1 MVGGIETVGF
11 CEIDPWPREILKKNF
26 PGVAIHDDVKTL
38 DPKHYGRIDL
48 ITGGYP
54 CQPFSLTGE
63 RKGAEDDR
71 HLWPEVLRILK
82 SAQPTWLL
90 CENVYGHIS
99 MGIDQVLSDLE
110 AADYAGWA
118 FVIPACAVGAGH
130 RRDRVWVVANR
141 KGINGG
147 GERNNEGGIKHLE
160 SAWEPRRG
168 DLGERG
174 EANHWSCEPG
184 MGRVA
189 HGIPPQ
195 VDRIKALGNAIVP
208 QVAAEILRHM
218 MEVNSL
224 LPNDP
229 KLSDGGGWR
238 DGCAGEGGGAASV
251 TAGAVRCSA
260 WLGVGVFTVFIVP
273 PLNGFGV
280 LVE

>member
-1 MVGGIETVGF
+1 MDHYPPSTLPLENCPSGSDSMHRLVRHLDLFSGIGGFALAAQMVGGIETVGF

-26 PGVAIHDDVKTL
+26 PNVPIHDDVKTL

-54 CQPFSLTGE
+54 CQPFSLAGQ

-147 GERNNEGGIKHLE
+147 SECNHEGGIKHLE

-218 MEVNSL
+218 MRVHCL
-224 LPNDP
+224 ANDKIHP
-229 KLSDGGGWR
+229 R
-238 DGCAGEGGGAASV
+238 
-251 TAGAVRCSA
+251 
-260 WLGVGVFTVFIVP
+260 
-273 PLNGFGV
+273 
-280 LVE
+280 